1 MAELR
6 RLSDPALA
14 EALHR
19 LESAVC
25 AHPWAVAVYAQT
37 LASESERVQVLQQA
51 EQWLAVLVSEQ
62 ILDELHIHN
71 IFVPLAAQRRGHAR
85 ALLQAALT
93 EAKAAGASRC
103 LLEVRAG
110 NAAAIGLYRALGFV
124 DCGVRKGYYRH
135 EHGREDAL
143 LMECP
148 LP

>member
-1 MAELR
+1 MPEKHLSTQFDSELNSVSSR
-6 RLSDPALA
+6 VMELGGLVVSLSDSEGTLYC
-14 EALHR
+14 
-19 LESAVC
+19 ESG
-25 AHPWAVAVYAQT
+25 
-37 LASESERVQVLQQA
+37 LSE

-71 IFVPLAAQRRGHAR
+71 IFVPLAMQRRGHAR
-85 ALLQAALT
+85 AVLQTALA
-93 EAKAAGASRC
+93 EAQAAGATRC

-148 LP
+148 LS

>member
-14 EALHR
+14 EVLHQ
-19 LESAVC
+19 LEAAVC
-25 AHPWAVAVYAQT
+25 AHPWGAAVYAQT

-71 IFVPLAAQRRGHAR
+71 IFVPLAMQRRGHAR
-85 ALLQAALT
+85 AVLQTALA
-93 EAKAAGASRC
+93 EAKAAGATRC

-124 DCGVRKGYYRH
+124 DCGMRKGYYRH

-148 LP
+148 LS

>member
-14 EALHR
+14 EVLHQ
-19 LESAVC
+19 LEAAVC
-25 AHPWAVAVYAQT
+25 AHPWATAVYAQT
-37 LASESERVQVLQQA
+37 LASESERVQVLQPA
-51 EQWLAVLVSEQ
+51 DAWLAVLVSEQ

-71 IFVPLAAQRRGHAR
+71 IFVPLDMQRRGHAR
-85 ALLQAALT
+85 AVLQAALA
-93 EAKAAGASRC
+93 EAQAAGASRC

-110 NAAAIGLYRALGFV
+110 NAAAIGLYRSLGFV

-148 LP
+148 LS

>member
-1 MAELR
+1 MAELH

-14 EALHR
+14 EALHQ
-19 LESAVC
+19 LEAAVC

-85 ALLQAALT
+85 AVLQAALAA
-93 EAKAAGASRC
+93 AKAAGATRC

-110 NAAAIGLYRALGFV
+110 NAAAIGLYRTLGFV
-124 DCGVRKGYYRH
+124 DCGVRKAYYRH

-148 LP
+148 LS